1 MLQII
6 IFTHSLNGLTT
17 ADFELASALDAI
29 DVDYSP
35 KWARENS
42 DKLQLKA

>member
-1 MLQII
+1 M
-6 IFTHSLNGLTT
+6 

-42 DKLQLKA
+42 DKL